1 MTRYRPVF
9 ILSFILIS
17 SSGAVF
23 SYLFHLKNKKT
34 KKQKNISRDI
44 RRWTTR
50 YRSKTIVIKLLK
62 CNESTGTYI
71 IKRST
76 RWLFFYFLNIFF
88 KLCAQCIIKYVV
100 IKSGQS
106 VVSRVGYIFN
116 TSLYFSLFLPYT
128 LLLGTLY
135 LCLFKKKW
143 NNKTKIKSP
152 RQSNQL
158 KGNFLFLS

>member
-23 SYLFHLKNKKT
+23 SYLFHFKKQKNK
-34 KKQKNISRDI
+34 KNISRDI
-44 RRWTTR
+44 RRRTTR

-71 IKRST
+71 IKRSA

-116 TSLYFSLFLPYT
+116 TSLYFSLFLPYI
-128 LLLGTLY
+128 LLLCTLY
-135 LCLFKKKW
+135 LRLFKKK
-143 NNKTKIKSP
+143 NEITRQKS
-152 RQSNQL
+152 RAQDKVIN
-158 KGNFLFLS
+158 

>member
-17 SSGAVF
+17 LSGAVF
-23 SYLFHLKNKKT
+23 SYLFHFKKQKNK
-34 KKQKNISRDI
+34 KNISRDI
-44 RRWTTR
+44 GRRTTR

-71 IKRST
+71 IKRSA

-106 VVSRVGYIFN
+106 VVSRVGYILN
-116 TSLYFSLFLPYT
+116 TSLYFSLFLPYI
-128 LLLGTLY
+128 LLLCTLY
-135 LCLFKKKW
+135 LRLFKKK
-143 NNKTKIKSP
+143 NEITRQKS
-152 RQSNQL
+152 RAQDKVIN
-158 KGNFLFLS
+158 